1 MENGAHME
9 VIPAIDLRGGRCV
22 RLYQGDYERE
32 MVYSESPVDVAAHW
46 ASLGAERLHVV
57 DLDGARVGSPVN
69 AKIVEDIASS
79 VSLPVQLG
87 GGIRTLEAASAA
99 MALGLDRI
107 VVGTA
112 AVESPGVIQTI
123 CAELGSDALVV
134 GVDSRDG
141 YVAVKGWTESSRVSA
156 SELIGRMETMGV
168 RRFMYT
174 DIARDGTLTEPNF
187 HPIETLT
194 AIPGLRL
201 LAAGGI
207 SSVAHLVRLAEIGVE
222 GAVVGKALYT
232 GDIDLVQALES
243 LRAHTT

>member
-1 MENGAHME
+1 ME

-22 RLYQGDYERE
+22 RLHQGDYDRE
-32 MVYSESPVDVAAHW
+32 TVYSESPVDVAAHW
-46 ASLGAERLHVV
+46 ARLGAERLHVV
-57 DLDGARVGSPVN
+57 DLDGAKVGSPVN
-69 AKIVEDIASS
+69 MKIVEDIVST

-87 GGIRTLEAASAA
+87 GGIRTLEAASTA
-99 MALGLDRI
+99 MTLGLDRI

-141 YVAVKGWTESSRVSA
+141 YVAVRGWIESSRVSA
-156 SELIGRMETMGV
+156 SDLIGRMETMGV

-174 DIARDGTLTEPNF
+174 DISRDGTLTEPNF
-187 HPIETLT
+187 RAIETLT
-194 AIPGLRL
+194 ASCGSRL

-222 GAVVGKALYT
+222 GVVVGKALYT

-243 LRAHTT
+243 IRAKIT

>member
-1 MENGAHME
+1 MESGRHME

-22 RLYQGDYERE
+22 RLYQGDYDRE
-32 MVYSESPVDVAAHW
+32 TVYSESPVDVAAHW

-57 DLDGARVGSPVN
+57 DLDGAKVGSPVN
-69 AKIVEDIASS
+69 TKIVEEIVST

-87 GGIRTLEAASAA
+87 GGIRTLEAASVA

-112 AVESPGVIQTI
+112 AVESPDVIQTI

-156 SELIGRMETMGV
+156 SELIGRMATMGV

-187 HPIETLT
+187 RAIETLT
-194 AIPGLRL
+194 ASSGLRL

-222 GAVVGKALYT
+222 GVVVGKALYT

-243 LRAHTT
+243 LRANTT